1 MWHCARVR
9 GEPAGRL
16 TRKKLSRNQRP
27 LEHNGEVGGN
37 SLDAVI
43 VQEDSWAA
51 AIALGLPPV
60 PPPAR
65 LRKRLLARVGEF
77 DTPKQPYGVGDAEAD
92 TIRSDEGKWLPV
104 CAGVRRK
111 QLYYD
116 AQRNTS
122 TFLLR
127 LDPGATLPAHSHGG
141 TEQCLVLE
149 GEVEDGSV
157 TLRTGDFQTLKPG
170 SVHPASRSVRGCLLL
185 IVAAEPAATN
195 FV

>member
-1 MWHCARVR
+1 M
-9 GEPAGRL
+9 
-16 TRKKLSRNQRP
+16 
-27 LEHNGEVGGN
+27 GGN
-37 SLDAVI
+37 SLDAVF
-43 VQEDSWAA
+43 VQDDSWAA

-77 DTPKQPYGVGDAEAD
+77 DTPKQPYGPGEAGMD
-92 TIRSDEGKWLPV
+92 LILSNEGKWSPV
-104 CAGVRRK
+104 CVGVRRK
-111 QLYYD
+111 QLHYD
-116 AQRNTS
+116 KERNTS

-149 GEVEDGSV
+149 GEVEDGSI
-157 TLRTGDFQTLKPG
+157 TLKTGDFQTLKPG
-170 SVHPASRSVRGCLLL
+170 SVHPASRSTRGCLLL
-185 IVAAEPAATN
+185 IVAAEPAATK